1 MSNRVKIK
9 GKKPKKKK
17 ETIPNFT
24 NNEELNKTIKNS
36 FDMLNIKD
44 QNTQKLLIKIIKFV
58 IVGGIAT
65 VISGVIFFLCDYF
78 LKTSVLISNTIAFII
93 SVIYNYW
100 ASCKYVFEVNK
111 EKSAIRRFAEF
122 ILFALMGYFLA
133 QLLLWI
139 MADLWHWNHMLAW
152 FIETAIVMIFNFITR
167 QMFLEK
173 KKER

>member
-1 MSNRVKIK
+1 MSNRLKIK
-9 GKKPKKKK
+9 RKKHQNNKRIPKYTNSETVNKAIK
-17 ETIPNFT
+17 E
-24 NNEELNKTIKNS
+24 L
-36 FDMLNIKD
+36 FDKLNIKD
-44 QNTQKLLIKIIKFV
+44 QDTQKLAIKIIKFV

-65 VISGVIFFLCDYF
+65 IISGVVFFLCDYF

-111 EKSAIRRFAEF
+111 EKSAIRRFTEF
-122 ILFALMGYFLA
+122 IVFALMGYFLA

-139 MADLWHWNHMLAW
+139 MADLWNWNHMLSW
-152 FIETAIVMIFNFITR
+152 FIETAIVMVFNFITR

-173 KKER
+173 RK

>member
-1 MSNRVKIK
+1 MSNRLKIK
-9 GKKPKKKK
+9 EKNKKKS
-17 ETIPNFT
+17 TSHFT
-24 NNEELNKTIKNS
+24 NNDSLNKKTKEI
-36 FDMLNIKD
+36 FEIFNIKD
-44 QNTQKLLIKIIKFV
+44 RKTQKLLIKIIKFV

-65 VISGVIFFLCDYF
+65 IISGVVFFLCDYF

-111 EKSAIRRFAEF
+111 EKSSMRRFVEF
-122 ILFALMGYFLA
+122 IIFALIGYILA

-139 MADLWHWNHMLAW
+139 MADIWRWNHMLAW
-152 FIETAIVMIFNFITR
+152 FIETIIVMIFNFITR

-173 KKER
+173 KDRD